1 MRKKIYVTLFFISIF
16 VITLLISLNFNN
28 TSTLNTFINLKSKT
42 PYFIHCDLDDCR
54 MYVFKDYELIKKY
67 PISGGKDSTRS
78 PYGSWIITDK
88 STWGE
93 GFGGRWMGFNVPWG
107 EYGIHGTDK
116 PGTVGSNLSHGCIR
130 MYNKDVKELYKI
142 IPHGTRVTITQGLYG
157 PFGSYYKTLK
167 SGNRGAD
174 VYAVQKELKELGFFK
189 GYVSGIYGTDTT
201 YAINKFQKKHKLHVR
216 NAIGMPEY
224 EKLGFIRFE

>member
-107 EYGIHGTDK
+107 MYGIHGTDK
-116 PGTVGSNLSHGCIR
+116 PGTVGANLSHGCIR

-167 SGNRGAD
+167 SG
-174 VYAVQKELKELGFFK
+174 
-189 GYVSGIYGTDTT
+189 
-201 YAINKFQKKHKLHVR
+201 
-216 NAIGMPEY
+216 
-224 EKLGFIRFE
+224 